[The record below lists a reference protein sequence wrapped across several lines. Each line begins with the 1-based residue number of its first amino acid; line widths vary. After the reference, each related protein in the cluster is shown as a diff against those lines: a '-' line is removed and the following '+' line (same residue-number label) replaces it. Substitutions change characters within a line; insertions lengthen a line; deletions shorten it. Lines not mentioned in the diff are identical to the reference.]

1 MPGFTL
7 DEVRE
12 RTLKER
18 DSWLT
23 VSLVD
28 PVAVRL
34 VRLVANRT
42 SITPNQLTVVA
53 LFLGLGAAVCFAL
66 GYWQF
71 LALGAVLYVLCFLV
85 DCVDGKLARLTG
97 SESLFGSWM
106 DYVSD
111 RFRVLVCAV
120 ALMGGQYV
128 VSEEV
133 VPDSNP
139 VWFVWLA
146 LAVVFLDM
154 LRYLNALQVY
164 KVRREMRSHLAAA
177 LERARAT
184 LSMLE
189 PEDDDTASAT
199 GGGGRTMSD
208 GGEQAV
214 LRHGIGVLEQILHS
228 QNEREARNH
237 RTAGKQP
244 DLTLP
249 KVDLH
254 QEFRSR
260 FPWYQRF
267 WSALNARRIRTHLV
281 GGIEFQLAVFVVA
294 PLAVAVLGSP
304 SLIGWITAAAG
315 VLLLAFEIAII
326 YKLWLSTRD
335 FFRVVDGIDG
345 ALRFSGPSDGAEE
358 SRDSGSDSD
367 SGSQTTL
374 RQWREAEPHDG
385 TRHRTA
391 PDPG

>member
-7 DEVRE
+7 DEVRT
-12 RTLKER
+12 RTLKQR
-18 DSWLT
+18 DSWWT
-23 VSLVD
+23 VHLMD
-28 PVAVRL
+28 PMAIRL
-34 VRLVANRT
+34 VRLLANRT
-42 SITPNQLTVVA
+42 SVTPNQLTVLA

-66 GYWQF
+66 GYREA
-71 LALGAVLYVLCFLV
+71 LALGALLYFLCFLV
-85 DCVDGKLARLTG
+85 DCTDGKLARLTDT
-97 SESLFGSWM
+97 ESLFGSWM

-128 VSEEV
+128 VATEGD
-133 VPDSNP
+133 PDSAP
-139 VWFVWLA
+139 VVFVWLA

-164 KVRREMRSHLAAA
+164 KLRREMRSHLAGA

-189 PEDDDTASAT
+189 PGEDDDGSGLAGERR
-199 GGGGRTMSD
+199 GGAMSD

-214 LRHGIGVLEQILHS
+214 LRHGIDVLEQILRS
-228 QNEREARNH
+228 QNERETRNH

-244 DLTLP
+244 DMTLP

-254 QEFRSR
+254 QEFRTR
-260 FPWYQRF
+260 FPWYTRF
-267 WSALNARRIRTHLV
+267 WGALDARRVRTHLFS
-281 GGIEFQLAVFVVA
+281 GIEFQIAVFVVA
-294 PLAVAVLGSP
+294 PLAVAVTGMP
-304 SLIGWITAAAG
+304 AAIGWIAAVAG

-358 SRDSGSDSD
+358 ESRETGSDTD
-367 SGSQTTL
+367 SHSTL
-374 RQWREAEPHDG
+374 R
-385 TRHRTA
+385 
-391 PDPG
+391 

>member
-1 MPGFTL
+1 MAGFTL
-7 DEVRE
+7 DEVRA

-18 DSWLT
+18 ESWWT
-23 VSLVD
+23 VYLVD
-28 PVAVRL
+28 PIAVRL
-34 VRLVANRT
+34 VRLIANRT
-42 SITPNQLTVVA
+42 SMTPNQLTVVA
-53 LFLGLGAAVCFAL
+53 LFLGLGAAVCFAF

-71 LALGAVLYVLCFLV
+71 LLLGAALYYVCFLV
-85 DCVDGKLARLTG
+85 DCMDGKLARLTD
-97 SESLFGSWM
+97 SETIFGAWM

-111 RFRVLVCAV
+111 RFRVLVCVV
-120 ALMGGQYV
+120 ALMGGQYRETGHV
-128 VSEEV
+128 A
-133 VPDSNP
+133 
-139 VWFVWLA
+139 FVWLA
-146 LAVVFLDM
+146 LVVVFLDM

-189 PEDDDTASAT
+189 PEGDDTGEAT
-199 GGGGRTMSD
+199 GRGGRTMSD

-214 LRHGIGVLEQILHS
+214 LRHGIGVLEQILRS
-228 QNEREARNH
+228 QNEREARNQ

-254 QEFRSR
+254 QEFRNR

-267 WSALNARRIRTHLV
+267 WAALNARRIRTHLV
-281 GGIEFQLAVFVVA
+281 GGIEFQMAVFVVA
-294 PLAVAVLGSP
+294 PVAAALIGASV
-304 SLIGWITAAAG
+304 IGWITAFVG

-335 FFRVVDGIDG
+335 FFRVVDGIDS

-358 SRDSGSDSD
+358 QGRDTGSDT
-367 SGSQTTL
+367 GSQTIA
-374 RQWREAEPHDG
+374 R
-385 TRHRTA
+385 
-391 PDPG
+391 

>member
-1 MPGFTL
+1 MPGHTL
-7 DEVRE
+7 DEVRD

-18 DSWLT
+18 DSWWT
-23 VSLVD
+23 VHLVD
-28 PVAVRL
+28 PLAVRI
-34 VRLVANRT
+34 VRLLANRT
-42 SITPNQLTVVA
+42 GVTPNQVTVAA
-53 LFLGLGAAVCFAL
+53 LFLGLGAAVCFAF
-66 GYWQF
+66 GYWHF
-71 LALGAVLYVLCFLV
+71 LLLGALLYYLCFLM

-97 SESLFGSWM
+97 TETLFGSWM

-128 VSEEV
+128 VASQQY
-133 VPDSNP
+133 PGAPP

-146 LAVVFLDM
+146 LAVVFVDM

-189 PEDDDTASAT
+189 PPESERGREADEETGEAT
-199 GGGGRTMSD
+199 GRGDRTMSD

-214 LRHGIGVLEQILHS
+214 LRHGIGVLEQILRSHS
-228 QNEREARNH
+228 ERENRNS
-237 RTAGKQP
+237 RRAGKQP

-254 QEFRSR
+254 QEFRDR

-267 WSALNARRIRTHLV
+267 WAVLSTRRVRTHLV
-281 GGIEFQLAVFVVA
+281 GGIEFQMAVFVIA
-294 PLAVAVLGSP
+294 PLTAAALGP
-304 SLIGWITAAAG
+304 SAIVWITAVAG

-358 SRDSGSDSD
+358 EGRETGSGSDSQA
-367 SGSQTTL
+367 SL
-374 RQWREAEPHDG
+374 R
-385 TRHRTA
+385 
-391 PDPG
+391 

>member
-1 MPGFTL
+1 MSGFTL
-7 DEVRE
+7 DEVRA

-18 DSWLT
+18 DSWWT
-23 VSLVD
+23 VYLVD
-28 PVAVRL
+28 PIAVRL
-34 VRLVANRT
+34 VRLFANRT

-53 LFLGLGAAVCFAL
+53 LFLGLGAAVCFAF
-66 GYWQF
+66 GYWP
-71 LALGAVLYVLCFLV
+71 LLILGAALYYVCFLV
-85 DCVDGKLARLTG
+85 DCVDGKLARLTDT
-97 SESLFGSWM
+97 ETIFGAWM

-111 RFRVLVCAV
+111 RFRVLVCVV
-120 ALMGGQYV
+120 ALMGGQYRETGHV
-128 VSEEV
+128 A
-133 VPDSNP
+133 
-139 VWFVWLA
+139 FVWLA

-177 LERARAT
+177 LERARAA

-189 PEDDDTASAT
+189 PEGDDTGEAT
-199 GGGGRTMSD
+199 GRGGRTMSD

-214 LRHGIGVLEQILHS
+214 LRHGIGVLEQILRS
-228 QNEREARNH
+228 QNEREARNQ

-254 QEFRSR
+254 QEFRTR

-267 WSALNARRIRTHLV
+267 WAALNARRIRTHLV
-281 GGIEFQLAVFVVA
+281 GGIEFQVAVFVVA
-294 PLAVAVLGSP
+294 PVATVLFGP
-304 SLIGWITAAAG
+304 PVIGWITAFVG

-358 SRDSGSDSD
+358 QGRDTGSD
-367 SGSQTTL
+367 SGSQTIV
-374 RQWREAEPHDG
+374 R
-385 TRHRTA
+385 
-391 PDPG
+391 

>member
-7 DEVRE
+7 DEVRT
-12 RTLKER
+12 RVLKER
-18 DSWLT
+18 DSWWT
-23 VSLVD
+23 VYLVD
-28 PVAVRL
+28 PTAVRA

-42 SITPNQLTVVA
+42 SLTPNQLTVVA
-53 LFLGLGAAVCFAL
+53 LFLGLGAAVCFSL
-66 GYWQF
+66 GYRHF
-71 LALGAVLYVLCFLV
+71 LALGAVLYFLSFYV
-85 DCVDGKLARLTG
+85 DCMDGKLARLTG
-97 SESLFGSWM
+97 SETLFGGWM

-111 RFRVLVCAV
+111 RFRVLVCVV

-128 VSEEV
+128 VAAAGNPEGG
-133 VPDSNP
+133 P

-146 LAVVFLDM
+146 LFVVFLDM

-189 PEDDDTASAT
+189 PGQDATGSAT
-199 GGGGRTMSD
+199 GAGGRTMSD

-214 LRHGIGVLEQILHS
+214 LRHGIGVLEQILHH
-228 QNEREARNH
+228 QNEREARNQ

-254 QEFRSR
+254 QEFRDR

-267 WSALNARRIRTHLV
+267 WAALNARRVRTHLV
-281 GGIEFQLAVFVVA
+281 GGLEFQMAVFILA
-294 PLAVAVLGSP
+294 PLSVAVFGAP
-304 SLIGWITAAAG
+304 SLIGWITAVAG

-335 FFRVVDGIDG
+335 FFRVVDGIDS
-345 ALRFSGPSDGAEE
+345 ALRFSGPSEGAEE
-358 SRDSGSDSD
+358 GRDPGSDT
-367 SGSQTTL
+367 GSQTTL
-374 RQWREAEPHDG
+374 R
-385 TRHRTA
+385 
-391 PDPG
+391 

>member
-1 MPGFTL
+1 MSAFTL
-7 DEVRE
+7 DEVRD

-18 DSWLT
+18 DSWWT
-23 VSLVD
+23 VYLVD

-34 VRLVANRT
+34 VRQVANRT
-42 SITPNQLTVVA
+42 SVTPNQLTVLA

-66 GYWQF
+66 GYRQF
-71 LALGAVLYVLCFLV
+71 LLLGAALYFLSFLV
-85 DCVDGKLARLTG
+85 DCMDGKLARLTG
-97 SESLFGSWM
+97 TETVFGAWV

-111 RFRVLVCAV
+111 RFRVLVCVV

-128 VSEEV
+128 VAEEV
-133 VPDSNP
+133 DPGAEP

-184 LSMLE
+184 LSMLGPE
-189 PEDDDTASAT
+189 EDDTSAAT
-199 GGGGRTMSD
+199 GAGGRTMSD

-214 LRHGIGVLEQILHS
+214 LRHGISVLEGILRT
-228 QNEREARNH
+228 QTERENRNR

-254 QEFRSR
+254 QEFRTR

-267 WSALNARRIRTHLV
+267 WSALNARRVRTHLV
-281 GGIEFQLAVFVVA
+281 GGIEFQMAVFVVA
-294 PLAVAVLGSP
+294 PVVAALAGAP
-304 SLIGWITAAAG
+304 SAIGWITAVAG

-335 FFRVVDGIDG
+335 FFRVVDGIDS
-345 ALRFSGPSDGAEE
+345 ALRFSGPSDGAEGGAGGG
-358 SRDSGSDSD
+358 RDPGSD
-367 SGSQTTL
+367 SGSRTTL
-374 RQWREAEPHDG
+374 R
-385 TRHRTA
+385 
-391 PDPG
+391 

>member
-7 DEVRE
+7 DEVRT

-18 DSWLT
+18 DSWWT
-23 VSLVD
+23 VYLVD
-28 PVAVRL
+28 PIAVRL

-42 SITPNQLTVVA
+42 SITPNQLTVAA

-66 GYWQF
+66 GYRQA
-71 LALGAVLYVLCFLV
+71 LALGAVLYFVCFVV
-85 DCVDGKLARLTG
+85 DCVDGKLARLTS
-97 SESLFGSWM
+97 SETLIGAWM

-128 VSEEV
+128 LAREESPDAAPV
-133 VPDSNP
+133 VY
-139 VWFVWLA
+139 VWLA
-146 LAVVFLDM
+146 LAVVFVDM

-164 KVRREMRSHLAAA
+164 KLRREMRSHLAAA

-189 PEDDDTASAT
+189 PDDGAD
-199 GGGGRTMSD
+199 RPLSD

-267 WSALNARRIRTHLV
+267 WGALNARRVRTHLV
-281 GGIEFQLAVFVVA
+281 GGIEFQMAVFVIA
-294 PLAVAVLGSP
+294 PLAMAIFAMP
-304 SLIGWITAAAG
+304 SLVGWIAAVVG
-315 VLLLAFEIAII
+315 VSLLAFEIAII

-345 ALRFSGPSDGAEE
+345 ALRFSGPSDGAEDE
-358 SRDSGSDSD
+358 GRDTGSDT
-367 SGSQTTL
+367 GSQTTM
-374 RQWREAEPHDG
+374 R
-385 TRHRTA
+385 
-391 PDPG
+391 

>member
-7 DEVRE
+7 DEVRT

-18 DSWLT
+18 DSWWT
-23 VSLVD
+23 VYLVD
-28 PVAVRL
+28 PLAVRL
-34 VRLVANRT
+34 VRLLANRT
-42 SITPNQLTVVA
+42 RVTPNQLTVLA

-66 GYWQF
+66 GYRHF
-71 LALGAVLYVLCFLV
+71 LLLGALLYYLCFLV
-85 DCVDGKLARLTG
+85 DCTDGKLARLTG

-120 ALMGGQYV
+120 TLMGGQYV
-128 VSEEV
+128 VAREA
-133 VPDSNP
+133 DSGANP

-184 LSMLE
+184 LTMLE
-189 PEDDDTASAT
+189 PEEDETRAAT

-214 LRHGIGVLEQILHS
+214 LRHGIAVLEQILRS
-228 QNEREARNH
+228 QTERENRNQ

-254 QEFRSR
+254 QEFRTR

-267 WSALNARRIRTHLV
+267 WSALNARRVRTHLMS
-281 GGIEFQLAVFVVA
+281 GIEFQMVVFVIA
-294 PLAVAVLGSP
+294 PLVAAALGAP
-304 SLIGWITAAAG
+304 ALIVWITAGAG

-358 SRDSGSDSD
+358 ESRDTGSDT
-367 SGSQTTL
+367 GPRTTL
-374 RQWREAEPHDG
+374 L
-385 TRHRTA
+385 
-391 PDPG
+391 

>member
-7 DEVRE
+7 DEVRT
-12 RTLKER
+12 RTLKQR
-18 DSWLT
+18 DSWWT
-23 VSLVD
+23 VHLMD
-28 PVAVRL
+28 PMAIRL
-34 VRLVANRT
+34 VRLLANRT
-42 SITPNQLTVVA
+42 SVTPNQLTVLA

-66 GYWQF
+66 GYREA
-71 LALGAVLYVLCFLV
+71 LALGALLYFLCFLV
-85 DCVDGKLARLTG
+85 DCTDGKLARLTDT
-97 SESLFGSWM
+97 ESLFGSWM

-128 VSEEV
+128 VATENN
-133 VPDSNP
+133 PDSAP
-139 VWFVWLA
+139 VVFVWLA

-164 KVRREMRSHLAAA
+164 KLRREMRSHLAGA

-189 PEDDDTASAT
+189 PEEDDGSELT
-199 GGGGRTMSD
+199 GERRGGAMSD

-214 LRHGIGVLEQILHS
+214 LRHGIDVLEQILRS
-228 QNEREARNH
+228 QNERETRNH

-244 DLTLP
+244 DMTLP

-254 QEFRSR
+254 QEFRTR
-260 FPWYQRF
+260 FPWYTRF
-267 WSALNARRIRTHLV
+267 WGALNDRRVRTHLFS
-281 GGIEFQLAVFVVA
+281 GIEFQIAVFVIA
-294 PLAVAVLGSP
+294 PVAVAVTAMP
-304 SLIGWITAAAG
+304 AVIGWIAAVAG

-358 SRDSGSDSD
+358 ESRETGSDTD
-367 SGSQTTL
+367 SHSTL
-374 RQWREAEPHDG
+374 R
-385 TRHRTA
+385 
-391 PDPG
+391 

>member
-7 DEVRE
+7 DEVRT

-18 DSWLT
+18 DSWWT
-23 VSLVD
+23 VFLVD
-28 PVAVRL
+28 PMAIRL
-34 VRLVANRT
+34 VRVVANRT
-42 SITPNQLTVVA
+42 SVTPNQLTVAA

-66 GYWQF
+66 GYRQA
-71 LALGAVLYVLCFLV
+71 LALGAVLYFLCFVV

-97 SESLFGSWM
+97 SESLIGAWM

-128 VSEEV
+128 LAQEEN
-133 VPDSNP
+133 PDSAP
-139 VWFVWLA
+139 VVYVWLA
-146 LAVVFLDM
+146 LAVVFIDM

-164 KVRREMRSHLAAA
+164 KLRREMRSHLAAA

-189 PEDDDTASAT
+189 PDDRA
-199 GGGGRTMSD
+199 GERPMSD

-214 LRHGIGVLEQILHS
+214 LRHGISVLEQILHS

-254 QEFRSR
+254 QEFRTR

-267 WSALNARRIRTHLV
+267 WGALNARRIRTHLV
-281 GGIEFQLAVFVVA
+281 GGIEFQMAVFVIA
-294 PLAVAVLGSP
+294 PLAMAVFAMP
-304 SLIGWITAAAG
+304 SLVGWIAAVAG

-345 ALRFSGPSDGAEE
+345 ALRFSGPSDGAEDE
-358 SRDSGSDSD
+358 GRGTGSDT
-367 SGSQTTL
+367 GSQTTM
-374 RQWREAEPHDG
+374 R
-385 TRHRTA
+385 
-391 PDPG
+391 

>member
-7 DEVRE
+7 DEVRA

-18 DSWLT
+18 DSWWT
-23 VSLVD
+23 VYFVD
-28 PVAVRL
+28 PLAVRF
-34 VRLVANRT
+34 VRLLANRT
-42 SITPNQLTVVA
+42 SATPNQVTVAA
-53 LFLGLGAAVCFAL
+53 LFLGLGAAVCFAV

-71 LALGAVLYVLCFLV
+71 LLLGAVLYYLCFLL
-85 DCVDGKLARLTG
+85 DCVDGKLARLTDG
-97 SESLFGSWM
+97 ETLFGAWM

-128 VSEEV
+128 VAVQENPGSAPV
-133 VPDSNP
+133 V
-139 VWFVWLA
+139 FVWLA

-164 KVRREMRSHLAAA
+164 KVRREMGSHLAAA

-189 PEDDDTASAT
+189 PEADDEVTGEAT
-199 GGGGRTMSD
+199 GRGDRRMSD

-214 LRHGIGVLEQILHS
+214 LRHGIAVLEQILRN
-228 QNEREARNH
+228 QNERETRNS
-237 RTAGKQP
+237 RSAGKQP

-249 KVDLH
+249 RVDLH

-267 WSALNARRIRTHLV
+267 WSALNARRVRTHLM
-281 GGIEFQLAVFVVA
+281 GGIEFQMAVFVLAPIAAALVA
-294 PLAVAVLGSP
+294 PSA
-304 SLIGWITAAAG
+304 IGWIAAVAG

-358 SRDSGSDSD
+358 QSRDSGSDTD
-367 SGSQTTL
+367 S
-374 RQWREAEPHDG
+374 RA
-385 TRHRTA
+385 TRA
-391 PDPG
+391 S

>member
-1 MPGFTL
+1 MPAFTL
-7 DEVRE
+7 DEVRA

-18 DSWLT
+18 DSWWT
-23 VSLVD
+23 VYLVD

-34 VRLVANRT
+34 VRLLANRT
-42 SITPNQLTVVA
+42 SVTPNQLTVVA
-53 LFLGLGAAVCFAL
+53 LFLGLGAAVCFSL
-66 GYWQF
+66 GYRQF
-71 LALGAVLYVLCFLV
+71 LALGALLYFLGFLV

-97 SESLFGSWM
+97 SESLFGAWM

-111 RFRVLVCAV
+111 RFRVLVCVV

-128 VSEEV
+128 VAADRSE
-133 VPDSNP
+133 DGGP

-154 LRYLNALQVY
+154 LRYLNELQVY

-189 PEDDDTASAT
+189 PEEDDTGSAT
-199 GGGGRTMSD
+199 GAGGRTMSD

-214 LRHGIGVLEQILHS
+214 LRHGIGVLEQILRS
-228 QNEREARNH
+228 QNEREARNQ

-254 QEFRSR
+254 KEFRDR

-267 WSALNARRIRTHLV
+267 WASLNDQRVRTHLI
-281 GGIEFQLAVFVVA
+281 GGIEFQMTVFVIA
-294 PLAVAVLGSP
+294 PLAVAVFAVP
-304 SLIGWITAAAG
+304 SLIGWITAVAG

-335 FFRVVDGIDG
+335 FFRVVDGIDS

-358 SRDSGSDSD
+358 KSRDTDSGT
-367 SGSQTTL
+367 GSQTSL
-374 RQWREAEPHDG
+374 R
-385 TRHRTA
+385 
-391 PDPG
+391 